1 MSYVDRVLQPGEE
14 LRYRSRIH
22 WLVYL
27 PGILIIVAT
36 LVIVGLASDYVGQG
50 QYTPSILGILAFGF
64 VIALISLI
72 SAWFRRWTTEVA
84 VTDRRVIYKRG
95 FIRRR
100 TIEMNMSKVESVDVD
115 QSMLGRLFDY
125 GDITVRGTGSTLEPL
140 RMISAPLDFRN
151 HVTAG

>member
-1 MSYVDRVLQPGEE
+1 MSYVNRVLQPGEE
-14 LRYRSRIH
+14 LKFRSRIH

-27 PGILIIVAT
+27 PGILIF
-36 LVIVGLASDYVGQG
+36 LVTFAAVWGLSNYFAQG
-50 QYTPSILGILAFGF
+50 EYPPSALGVLAFGL

-84 VTDRRVIYKRG
+84 VTNRRVIYKRG

-100 TIEMNMSKVESVDVD
+100 TIEMNMNKVESVDVD
-115 QSMLGRLFDY
+115 QSVLGRIFDY
-125 GDITVRGTGSTLEPL
+125 GNITVRGTGSTFEPL

-151 HVTAG
+151 HVTAA